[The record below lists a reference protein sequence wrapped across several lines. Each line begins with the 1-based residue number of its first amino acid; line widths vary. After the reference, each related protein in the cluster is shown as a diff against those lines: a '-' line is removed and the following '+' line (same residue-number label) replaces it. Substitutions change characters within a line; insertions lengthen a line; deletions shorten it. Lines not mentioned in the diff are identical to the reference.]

1 MMETLAQADTAADDF
16 GVYVHWPFC
25 ASKCPYC
32 DFNSY
37 ARPTV
42 AEPRYLAACLKELEH
57 YAALTPG
64 KTVTSVF
71 FGGGTPSLMTART
84 VAAIIDHIA
93 ALWPVADDAEI
104 TLEANPSSVEA
115 ERFAGYRAAG
125 VNRVSIGVQ
134 SLQDDVLRF
143 LGRLHTSAE
152 ARAAIG
158 IGGRH
163 FDRVSFDLIYARP
176 GQTAGEWRAELGE
189 ALAMAAGHLSLY
201 QLTIEP
207 GTAFFALEE
216 KGKLRIPESEE
227 AVELFELTQDM
238 CEAAGLPAYEVSN
251 HAAVGQESR
260 HNLTYWRYGDYVGA
274 GPGAHGRISVG
285 GTKLA
290 VSALSDPAA
299 WAEAV
304 EARGTGLGE
313 HQTLGSRDQ
322 AVEMLLMGLR
332 LNEGLNL
339 EALVSKTGRQ
349 LSGAGI
355 RMAEEDG
362 LAVCSGG
369 GGRLRASKAGRL
381 VLNSLIA
388 MLSDHLEPAGRGV

>member
-1 MMETLAQADTAADDF
+1 L
-16 GVYVHWPFC
+16 
-25 ASKCPYC
+25 
-32 DFNSY
+32 
-37 ARPTV
+37 
-42 AEPRYLAACLKELEH
+42 
-57 YAALTPG
+57 
-64 KTVTSVF
+64 
-71 FGGGTPSLMTART
+71 
-84 VAAIIDHIA
+84 
-93 ALWPVADDAEI
+93 PVAREAEI

-134 SLQDDVLRF
+134 SLHDDVLRF
-143 LGRLHTSAE
+143 LGRMHTSAE
-152 ARAAIG
+152 ARAAIEVG
-158 IGGRH
+158 KRH
-163 FDRVSFDLIYARP
+163 FERVSFDLIYARP
-176 GQTAGEWRAELGE
+176 CQTAAEWRAELGE

-227 AVELFELTQDM
+227 AVELFELTQEM
-238 CEAAGLPAYEVSN
+238 CDAAGLPAYEISN
-251 HAAVGQESR
+251 HAAPGQESR
-260 HNLTYWRYGDYVGA
+260 HNLTYWRYGDYIGA

-285 GTKLA
+285 GAKLA

-304 EARGTGLGE
+304 EAGGAGLAE
-313 HQTLGSRDQ
+313 QQTLSSRDQ

-339 EALVSKTGRQ
+339 EALVSKTGLH

-362 LAVCSGG
+362 LAVCSNGG
-369 GGRLRASKAGRL
+369 RRLRASKPGRL

-388 MLSDHLEPAGRGV
+388 MLAGHLEPAGSAV